1 MSKKMEKSQTING
14 LMKLSMVLIKDA
26 ELFEAY
32 SKIWG

>member
-1 MSKKMEKSQTING
+1 MEKSQTING

-32 SKIWG
+32 SKI